1 MKICCYG
8 ASSDN
13 IDKSFLDEGYKLG
26 EKMALRGHSLVFG
39 GGATG
44 MMGASARGIHNTGG
58 KVIGVAPKFFDKEGI
73 LYKKCDQFFWT
84 DTMRQRKQKM
94 QDLSDAFIVM
104 PGGIGTFEEFF
115 EMITLKSLEQ
125 IHHPI
130 AIFNINGY
138 YNKLIE
144 AIEYAAETKF
154 MYVSPDEIYRS
165 FTDID
170 EMLTYIEESQK
181 S

>member
-1 MKICCYG
+1 MRICCYG
-8 ASSDN
+8 AASDN
-13 IDKSFLDEGYKLG
+13 IDKSFLDQGYILG

-44 MMGASARGIHNTGG
+44 MMGRSARGVHNAGG
-58 KVIGVAPKFFDKEGI
+58 TVIGVAPRFFDKEGV
-73 LYKKCDQFFWT
+73 LYQECDEFFWT

-94 QDLSDAFIVM
+94 QDLSDAYIVM

-115 EMITLKSLEQ
+115 EMITLKSLGQ
-125 IHHPI
+125 IDQPI

-144 AIEYAAETKF
+144 AIEYASETKF
-154 MYVSPDEIYRS
+154 MYVSPDDIYKS

-170 EMLTYIEESQK
+170 EMISYIEGNQK
-181 S
+181 P